1 VLIFLTTGC
10 LRRFFVRLEV
20 SSAAVN
26 GVKTILVQETD
37 DRHGST
43 PIKDHRDDCPDDAR
57 EAVFDS
63 GRKEILWIRAAHYKL
78 VSIKQIVQ
86 RILVSDSEALPALLL
101 PGEVSLRKVTVP
113 TTRAIHFWVPD
124 FAPWCSELEARLQ
137 EAQPGLVVN
146 RAKPG
151 AFARVHASVG
161 DQTAASYGEV
171 YRAARRTTVVDG
183 VCCLLV
189 PLNGETLENEG
200 VQQDLW
206 AALQANMRLVLLHI
220 QDAEFGA
227 VPFGRFFEQ
236 CPDHLRNAGLFD
248 ELAVAWFF
256 HEPHLSIAC
265 KTVGLKLESKKA
277 TNNVAQAKKKSTH
290 DVLPARQE
298 TTPQHVRRAL
308 NYTAVRP
315 KSREVHP
322 GDTDTSREVHPV
334 NTDQDDQPR
343 QLKKVVEGHCK
354 APDEGLLQGPLS
366 PPLLLLEA
374 VSVSEVNTNEEATK
388 AALPPISCISRSQVI
403 EDPAL

>member
-1 VLIFLTTGC
+1 MFTTAPGSYTYKIVLDVESLDDLHALDKLIADSKAVLIFLTTGC

-63 GRKEILWIRAAHYKL
+63 GCKEILWIRAAHYKL
-78 VSIKQIVQ
+78 VSIKQIIQ
-86 RILVSDSEALPALLL
+86 RMLVSDSEALPALLL
-101 PGEVSLRKVTVP
+101 PGEISLRQVTVP

-137 EAQPGLVVN
+137 EALPGLVVN

-151 AFARVHASVG
+151 AFARAHASVG
-161 DQTAASYGEV
+161 DQTAAISRGSYGEV
-171 YRAARRTTVVDG
+171 YRAARRSSIVDG
-183 VCCLLV
+183 VHSLLV
-189 PLNGETLENEG
+189 PLNEETLTNEG

-220 QDAEFGA
+220 QDDEFGA

-236 CPDHLRNAGLFD
+236 CPGHLRNAGLFD

-290 DVLPARQE
+290 DVLPAPQE
-298 TTPQHVRRAL
+298 CTPQHIRRAL

-322 GDTDTSREVHPV
+322 VDAER
-334 NTDQDDQPR
+334 
-343 QLKKVVEGHCK
+343 
-354 APDEGLLQGPLS
+354 
-366 PPLLLLEA
+366 
-374 VSVSEVNTNEEATK
+374 
-388 AALPPISCISRSQVI
+388 
-403 EDPAL
+403 